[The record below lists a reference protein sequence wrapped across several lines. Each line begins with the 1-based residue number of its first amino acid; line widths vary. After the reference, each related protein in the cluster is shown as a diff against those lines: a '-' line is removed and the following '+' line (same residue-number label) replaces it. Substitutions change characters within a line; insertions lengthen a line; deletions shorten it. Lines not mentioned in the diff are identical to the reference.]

1 MHRDENIFQND
12 LQSGEKII
20 PIPLVNRA
28 LEELASRATA
38 GAQKQRK
45 TKLDRLCN
53 AVMEQNGECSAILKA
68 MLEAGISI
76 KEVFEVY
83 IPDVARLLG
92 DYWVNNKLSFVEVTL
107 ATSRLQ
113 TLARDFE
120 RLYIGSINSGAHGPE
135 ILLIAPKGEQH
146 TFGAQMASRKFRRL
160 GASPYLS
167 INHDKNEI
175 KKILNKHKFKLVG
188 LSVSNYKLCDHQSEL
203 LATIAMIKKLKIP
216 IVAGGSLVQSS
227 ANFLKNLN
235 VDLITDDAAHTLSYF
250 NINLSNNNS
259 LLEPETI

>member
-1 MHRDENIFQND
+1 MLRNENKTQND
-12 LQSGEKII
+12 LGNEEKII
-20 PIPLVNRA
+20 PISLVNRA
-28 LEELASRATA
+28 LEELTSRATA

-45 TKLDRLCN
+45 TKLDHLCN
-53 AVMEQNGECSAILKA
+53 AVMDRNGKCGTIVRA
-68 MLEAGISI
+68 MLETGISI

-92 DYWVNNKLSFVEVTL
+92 DYWVNNKLSFIEVTL

-120 RLYIGSINSGAHGPE
+120 RLYIGSINSGTHGPE
-135 ILLIAPKGEQH
+135 ILLITPKGEQH

-167 INHDKNEI
+167 INHEKNEI
-175 KKILNKHKFKLVG
+175 KKILNKQNFKLVG
-188 LSVSNYKLCDHQSEL
+188 LSISDYKLCDRQSEL

-227 ANFLKNLN
+227 SNFLKNLS
-235 VDLITDDAAHTLSYF
+235 VDLITDDAVHALSYF
-250 NINLSNNNS
+250 NINVSNNNC
-259 LLEPETI
+259 LLEPETF

>member
-1 MHRDENIFQND
+1 MHRDEKRTPND
-12 LQSGEKII
+12 LKSGERII
-20 PIPLVNRA
+20 PISLVNRA
-28 LEELASRATA
+28 LEELTSRAVA

-45 TKLDRLCN
+45 TKLERLCKSL
-53 AVMEQNGECSAILKA
+53 MEQNGKYGTIVQE
-68 MLEAGISI
+68 MLETGISI

-113 TLARDFE
+113 SLAREFE
-120 RLYIGSINSGAHGPE
+120 RLYIGSINSGTLGPE
-135 ILLIAPKGEQH
+135 ILLITPKGEQH
-146 TFGAQMASRKFRRL
+146 TFGAQMASRKFKRL

-167 INHDKNEI
+167 INHGKSEI
-175 KKILNKHKFKLVG
+175 KKILNKQNFKLVG
-188 LSVSNYKLCDHQSEL
+188 LSVSDYKLCDRQSEL
-203 LATIAMIKKLKIP
+203 SSIIAMIKKLKIP

-227 ANFLKNLN
+227 GEFLKNLN
-235 VDLITDDAAHTLSYF
+235 VDLVSDDVLSALSYF

-259 LLEPETI
+259 LLEAEAL